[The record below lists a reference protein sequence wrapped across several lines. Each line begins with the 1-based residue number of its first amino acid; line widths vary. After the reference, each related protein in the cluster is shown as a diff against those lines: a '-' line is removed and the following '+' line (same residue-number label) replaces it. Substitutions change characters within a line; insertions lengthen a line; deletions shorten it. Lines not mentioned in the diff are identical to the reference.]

1 MPIGLAESICLHF
14 LDQVRYGK
22 QQHDYLALAGNALAG
37 MMAESQDSSPDYTT
51 MPVPKNPAPAKPL
64 SVYAGKY
71 TNQYYGD
78 LEIADE
84 GGRLIL
90 RLPPRGAYYELSHWD
105 GDTFTYYFASENTGR
120 GRRGAKFTLD
130 KNEVL
135 IESLAP
141 ENNAVFVRS
150 PSQP

>member
-1 MPIGLAESICLHF
+1 MIKAT
-14 LDQVRYGK
+14 
-22 QQHDYLALAGNALAG
+22 
-37 MMAESQDSSPDYTT
+37 QDSSPDYST
-51 MPVPKNPAPAKPL
+51 MPAPQNPATAKPL

-71 TNQYYGD
+71 TNKYFGD
-78 LEIADE
+78 LEVAVE

-120 GRRGAKFTLD
+120 GRRGAKFSPD

-141 ENNAVFVRS
+141 ENNAVFTRS
-150 PSQP
+150 PAQP